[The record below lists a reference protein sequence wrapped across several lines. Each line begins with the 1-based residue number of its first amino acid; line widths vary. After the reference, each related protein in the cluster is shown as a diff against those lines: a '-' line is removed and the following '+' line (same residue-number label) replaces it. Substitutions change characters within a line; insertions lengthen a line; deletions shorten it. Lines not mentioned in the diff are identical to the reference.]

1 MARRS
6 KYPPIC
12 SRETCE
18 RPAKVK
24 GFCFS
29 HYQVYR
35 VQVRAGKIVEQ
46 VALHAKAEKMA
57 INDLKAIAGAQE
69 RVEATRQAALLRQ
82 EEAKEQAEIEAREH
96 VSQFQRDLERG
107 RWDVEFFAKRFLN
120 IRLHPGEI
128 RFANAVLARSKDRW
142 WAPAYYDV
150 MASAGN
156 RAGKTMTLAI
166 VIFHSCVYKMGL
178 KPPVSDRDAN
188 RWRTNPYLWYHFAPS
203 QLTANKVFHEIDMM
217 LKGTH
222 PAQDGEGCPL
232 TQELPRVA
240 ITDKKFEGEYRWIV
254 LDPILGGAEIHFR
267 TASEKSIS
275 SLGQE
280 MNGESLDE
288 AGFDP
293 NLDWEYKNVF
303 HLRRLGTGGQIVMI
317 STPEEGLTSFADYWE
332 TGNPDS
338 PDRDPRKMSLRIST
352 RENVGFGIEKQTFED
367 LIAGMDE
374 ANILQNIDG
383 YFIQGRAAYF
393 DAPKVDA
400 AFDEDLPERQAA
412 INKHTYVQGVDPG
425 LKDKCWSL
433 IFDLVGDTLV
443 GVKAEF
449 SRSRTTEAIV
459 SLAVDG
465 HRAYEVNARGVK
477 TTCVTAIDTTALGG
491 HMFRELV
498 QESLPTV
505 RSIEFGGSVQK
516 KRKLLGDLKTMLD
529 KGKIKMPR
537 SGDWLIVR
545 RQLAGYKLNDRSIE
559 NDAVMALACVV
570 SEVPRTTDSDAP
582 PVKLEY
588 FATEAMPERPV
599 MVFRRRRRAS

>member
-1 MARRS
+1 MVIAGEIEGRCIVQGCRQRAAVLGRCEEHDQKRRDRAAGIRL
-6 KYPPIC
+6 KPVAPPEI
-12 SRETCE
+12 
-18 RPAKVK
+18 V
-24 GFCFS
+24 
-29 HYQVYR
+29 
-35 VQVRAGKIVEQ
+35 IVEEPEPEPVEEP
-46 VALHAKAEKMA
+46 VAEP
-57 INDLKAIAGAQE
+57 E
-69 RVEATRQAALLRQ
+69 RD
-82 EEAKEQAEIEAREH
+82 
-96 VSQFQRDLERG
+96 VSQFQLDLERG
-107 RWDVEFFAKRFLN
+107 RWDIEFFAQRFLN

-128 RFANAVLARSKDRW
+128 RFANAVLARSRDRW
-142 WAPAYYDV
+142 WAPAYYDIY
-150 MASAGN
+150 ASAGN

-166 VIFHSCVYKMGL
+166 IIFHSCIYKMGL
-178 KPPVSDRDAN
+178 KPPRNGFDAG

-203 QLTANKVFHEIDMM
+203 QLTSNKVFFEIEMI
-217 LKGTH
+217 LAGTH
-222 PAQDGEGCPL
+222 PAQDGAGCPL
-232 TQELPRVA
+232 TKELPRVA
-240 ITDKKFEGEYRWIV
+240 TTDKKFETVYRWIV

-280 MNGESLDE
+280 MNGESMDE

-303 HLRRLGTGGQIVMI
+303 HLRRLGTGGQIVFI
-317 STPEEGLTSFADYWE
+317 STPEQGITEFADYWE
-332 TGNPDS
+332 KGNPDS
-338 PDRDPRKMSLRIST
+338 PERDPRKMSLRIST
-352 RENVGFGIEKQTFED
+352 RENVGYGIEKQTFED
-367 LIAGMDE
+367 LIADMDE

-383 YFIQGRAAYF
+383 YFIQGKTAYF

-400 AFDEDLPERQAA
+400 AFIDDMPERQSALH
-412 INKHTYVQGVDPG
+412 KHTYIQGVDPG

-498 QESLPTV
+498 QESLPSV

-559 NDAVMALACVV
+559 NDAVMSLACVV
-570 SEVPRTTDSDAP
+570 SEVPRNSDPDAAP
-582 PVKLEY
+582 VALAY
-588 FATEAMPERPV
+588 FSVPGTEERPK
-599 MVFRRRRRAS
+599 MNFRRRRAS